1 MAIQS
6 CYECNKEISSKAI
19 FCPQC
24 GAPQN
29 PVSDLIE
36 HPKVS
41 RLIDKAKEK
50 GGFLRKT
57 FKNLIEYPERK
68 RQEQR
73 DLEIVNALET
83 DIENITREENEKIE
97 SNKDRL
103 DKISAMQRL
112 GELPLEGK
120 GRLGKKEKGIRKK
133 AEQSKRE
140 NQKTSVDIEDGVEIN
155 GNLLWFLA
163 LIFFIGCLLI
173 YLKSIV

>member
-41 RLIDKAKEK
+41 GLIDKAKEK
-50 GGFLRKT
+50 SRFLRKT
-57 FKNLIEYPERK
+57 FKNVIEYPEKK
-68 RQEQR
+68 RQQKIAIET
-73 DLEIVNALET
+73 LNALET
-83 DIENITREENEKIE
+83 DIENIIRKENEKIE

-112 GELPLEGK
+112 GELHLEGK
-120 GRLGKKEKGIRKK
+120 GRFGKKEKDIRKK

>member
-83 DIENITREENEKIE
+83 DIENIIR
-97 SNKDRL
+97 
-103 DKISAMQRL
+103 
-112 GELPLEGK
+112 
-120 GRLGKKEKGIRKK
+120 KEKDIRKK

>member
-1 MAIQS
+1 M
-6 CYECNKEISSKAI
+6 
-19 FCPQC
+19 
-24 GAPQN
+24 
-29 PVSDLIE
+29 
-36 HPKVS
+36 
-41 RLIDKAKEK
+41 IDKAKEK

-155 GNLLWFLA
+155 
-163 LIFFIGCLLI
+163 
-173 YLKSIV
+173 VE

>member
-50 GGFLRKT
+50 SRFLRKT
-57 FKNLIEYPERK
+57 FKNVIEYPEKK
-68 RQEQR
+68 RQEKIAIET
-73 DLEIVNALET
+73 LNALET
-83 DIENITREENEKIE
+83 DIENIIR
-97 SNKDRL
+97 
-103 DKISAMQRL
+103 
-112 GELPLEGK
+112 
-120 GRLGKKEKGIRKK
+120 KEKDIRKK

-163 LIFFIGCLLI
+163 VIFFIGLI
-173 YLKSIV
+173 LIIIK

>member
-24 GAPQN
+24 GDPQN

-41 RLIDKAKEK
+41 GLIDKAKEK
-50 GGFLRKT
+50 SRFLRKT
-57 FKNLIEYPERK
+57 FKNVIEYPEKK
-68 RQEQR
+68 RQEKIAIET
-73 DLEIVNALET
+73 LNALET
-83 DIENITREENEKIE
+83 DIENIIR
-97 SNKDRL
+97 
-103 DKISAMQRL
+103 
-112 GELPLEGK
+112 
-120 GRLGKKEKGIRKK
+120 KEKDIRKK

-155 GNLLWFLA
+155 GNLLWFLSV
-163 LIFFIGCLLI
+163 IFFIGLI
-173 YLKSIV
+173 LIIIK